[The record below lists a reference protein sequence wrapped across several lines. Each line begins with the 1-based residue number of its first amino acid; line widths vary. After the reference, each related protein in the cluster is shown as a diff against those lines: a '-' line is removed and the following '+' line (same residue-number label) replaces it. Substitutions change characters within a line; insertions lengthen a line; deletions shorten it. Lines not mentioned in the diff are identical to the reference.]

1 MHAFLFFVPSL
12 PNILVVRGGCLP
24 CMVDIDLLDVLCL
37 ALPDLRASKES
48 KK

>member
-1 MHAFLFFVPSL
+1 MLACPIFFPSL
-12 PNILVVRGGCLP
+12 PNILVASGGCLP
-24 CMVDIDLLDVLCL
+24 RMVDIDLLHVLCL